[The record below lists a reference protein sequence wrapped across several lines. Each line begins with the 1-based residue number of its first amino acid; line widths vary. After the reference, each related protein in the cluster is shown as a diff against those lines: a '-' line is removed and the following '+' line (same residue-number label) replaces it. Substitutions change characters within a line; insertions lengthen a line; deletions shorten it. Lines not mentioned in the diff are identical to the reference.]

1 MNRNFFLLILFASAT
16 AFGGTWWYLGQTTDK
31 NAAVREPS
39 RENVLVKQGDHVEY
53 SDCGEV
59 IASGNAPLLTGRPG
73 YKAEL
78 DPDGDGI
85 ACPPPA

>member
-1 MNRNFFLLILFASAT
+1 MDGKFLALLACAT
-16 AFGGTWWYLGQTTDK
+16 ATTFAGTWWYL
-31 NAAVREPS
+31 S
-39 RENVLVKQGDHVEY
+39 RPLPGAERQVADPPPLSSKKGEELDFR
-53 SDCGEV
+53 DCGEV
-59 IASGNAPLLTGRPG
+59 IASGNAPLLAGRPG